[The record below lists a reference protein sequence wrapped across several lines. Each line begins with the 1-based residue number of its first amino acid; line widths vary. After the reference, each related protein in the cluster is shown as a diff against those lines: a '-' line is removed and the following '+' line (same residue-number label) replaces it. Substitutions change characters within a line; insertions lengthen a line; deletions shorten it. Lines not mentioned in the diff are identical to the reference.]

1 MLETDQISG
10 ISSPE
15 QILCSAGYT
24 ANLVFFAE
32 FRRSFAQ
39 VLTFFAIL
47 YEKQSSYSKRG
58 VFEEE
63 IEISGFWIFA
73 NN

>member
-1 MLETDQISG
+1 MSKTDQISG

-15 QILCSAGYT
+15 LILCITGNT

-32 FRRSFAQ
+32 IRRSFAQ

-47 YEKQSSYSKRG
+47 YEKQSSHSKRG

-63 IEISGFWIFA
+63 MEISGF
-73 NN
+73 